1 MKSQIRV
8 RPAEEKDQKE
18 LENLLRFEFFI
29 HQHLD
34 WRPIFDWLGIQPFL
48 IAEENDEI
56 IACLA
61 APSEVNGVAWIRLFA
76 CSSKYSNEEMWDL
89 LFKSLFPY
97 YPGKINMIAILGIHN
112 WFVNLLLTKSF
123 VPYQNIIVFE
133 WQQKKIQW
141 ARHINEITIQRA
153 THKDL
158 SEISIIDSKSFAP
171 LWQLPEES
179 MQKAFQQSGY
189 TSIALHKG
197 KIIGYQMCT
206 ESYSNA
212 HLARLA
218 VDPEY
223 QGKKIGSALLYDLL
237 NYYVSHGIYKITVN
251 TQDDNLPS
259 QTLYKKFG
267 FIKTEEKYPVLIYV

>member
-1 MKSQIRV
+1 MESQIIV
-8 RPAEEKDQKE
+8 RPAEEKDQKA
-18 LENLLRFEFFI
+18 LENFLRFEFYI

-34 WRPIFDWLGIQPFL
+34 WRPILDWLGFQPFL
-48 IAEENDEI
+48 IAQKNDEI

-76 CSSKYSNEEMWDL
+76 CSSKYSNDEVWDI
-89 LFKSLFPY
+89 LFKSLSPY
-97 YPGKINMIAILGIHN
+97 YPGKINMIAVLGIHN

-123 VPYQNIIVFE
+123 TPYQNIIVFE
-133 WQQKKIQW
+133 WHQKKIQFSQPM
-141 ARHINEITIQRA
+141 NEITIQRA
-153 THKDL
+153 GYKDL
-158 SEISIIDSKSFAP
+158 SEIAVIDSKSFAP

-179 MQKAFQQSGY
+179 LQKAFQQSGY
-189 TSIALHKG
+189 TTIALHNG
-197 KIIGYQMCT
+197 KTIGYQMCT
-206 ESYSNA
+206 ESCSNA

-223 QGKKIGSALLYDLL
+223 QRNKIGSALLYDLL

-251 TQDDNLPS
+251 TQDDNFSS
-259 QTLYKKFG
+259 QSLYSRFG